1 MNPVRVHVDR
11 AAMRVRLGLG
21 LFILSWLPIAQF
33 VIAAAGLDA
42 GPAQAVRAIIWGVQ
56 AIIGLIGLF
65 IAGRPVAAVVR
76 HSGWKQTPR
85 VVWRLLRS
93 GTAPTDP

>member
-1 MNPVRVHVDR
+1 VPVHVDR
-11 AAMRVRLGLG
+11 AAVRIRLGLG

-33 VIAAAGLDA
+33 VIAAAGLDGGA
-42 GPAQAVRAIIWGVQ
+42 AQVLRAIIWGIQ

-65 IAGRPVAAVVR
+65 IVGRPVAAVVR
-76 HSGWKQTPR
+76 HSGWRHTPR

-93 GTAPTDP
+93 GTAPADP